1 MASTIIHLAV
11 AKEVQKSL
19 SVDNKY
25 DYYLGSIAPD
35 LSKQIGGSKYESHF
49 LKNSYKDD
57 IPNIELFVKRYPNF
71 KSNSFD
77 LGYFVHLYTD
87 KMWFEDFIENIAF
100 NNTIKLLDGT
110 FLQTTPEEIKSII
123 YSDYTNINVDIIDEY
138 NLDLSLFYEDFRI
151 PDTDIKEIAA
161 DKLDILINKMGII
174 IENSKSEKLYSFD
187 TVIIKDFINNT
198 CEKILEELKKY

>member
-19 SVDNKY
+19 SIDNTY

-35 LSKQIGGSKYESHF
+35 LSKQIGSSKYESHF

-71 KSNSFD
+71 KDNSFD

-87 KMWFEDFIENIAF
+87 KMWFEDFIEGITF

-110 FLQTTPEEIKSII
+110 FLETTPEERQNS
-123 YSDYTNINVDIIDEY
+123 
-138 NLDLSLFYEDFRI
+138 F
-151 PDTDIKEIAA
+151 
-161 DKLDILINKMGII
+161 NKM
-174 IENSKSEKLYSFD
+174 IELALKSL
-187 TVIIKDFINNT
+187 
-198 CEKILEELKKY
+198 